1 MPSLKINDP
10 SIDWMSR
17 DSHFF
22 FDTRRLRA
30 GEWKNLKPPFFPG
43 HIYLF
48 TSSHRKIAVLP
59 KEAFLVSARTVNRHL
74 KCVAEDRWLIALPL
88 THVAGIAVLA
98 RSFCGSFSIVKMPG
112 AWNPKVFRNV
122 LKTEKITL
130 SALVPA
136 QVYDVVGSGLSAP
149 DSLRAVLVGGGAL
162 SPSLYRKARGLG
174 WPLLPSYGLTELC
187 SQVAVAG
194 LSSVKNPISAVAD
207 SPSLLE
213 GKRSAKGESVSL
225 TAPAYPMAGHQRR
238 GGGDDTS
245 HTCLKKKPLNP
256 GELRPADSV
265 PAGGGDISHTCL
277 KKTPLN
283 PGELKPAGFASA
295 GGDDTSHI
303 RLKKTPLNPGELRP
317 ADSAPAG
324 GGDISHTCL
333 KKTPLNPG
341 ELRPADSAP
350 AGGKDPS
357 FPDLG
362 ILPHIQLKVEKGTF
376 HVKSKALLK
385 GYFDPE
391 ENRFWD
397 PKLSGGW
404 FDTGDLGELSG
415 KNLRVKGRRE
425 RQIKI
430 LGELTDLTELSRQLK
445 SVVSSLRLG
454 GRFLLVPVPDP
465 RKTWDLQLIT
475 TSFDEGDILKAVRG
489 FNKRAA
495 PFQRIKKVYVVSKL
509 PAGEFSGLFKISP
522 EDIRKHI
529 GLPSDPP

>member
-1 MPSLKINDP
+1 M
-10 SIDWMSR
+10 
-17 DSHFF
+17 
-22 FDTRRLRA
+22 
-30 GEWKNLKPPFFPG
+30 
-43 HIYLF
+43 
-48 TSSHRKIAVLP
+48 
-59 KEAFLVSARTVNRHL
+59 VSARVVNRHL
-74 KCVAEDRWLIALPL
+74 KCVAGDRWLIALPL

-112 AWNPKVFRNV
+112 AWNPKVFQNV

-187 SQVAVAG
+187 SQAAVAG

-207 SPSLLE
+207 SPSTLE
-213 GKRSAKGESVSL
+213 GKKSAKGESVSL
-225 TAPAYPMAGHQRR
+225 TAPAHPMAGHQRR
-238 GGGDDTS
+238 EGGGDTS
-245 HTCLKKKPLNP
+245 HTRLKKKPL
-256 GELRPADSV
+256 
-265 PAGGGDISHTCL
+265 
-277 KKTPLN
+277 K
-283 PGELKPAGFASA
+283 PGELKPADF
-295 GGDDTSHI
+295 
-303 RLKKTPLNPGELRP
+303 
-317 ADSAPAG
+317 
-324 GGDISHTCL
+324 
-333 KKTPLNPG
+333 
-341 ELRPADSAP
+341 AP

-415 KNLRVKGRRE
+415 KNLKVKGRRE

-495 PFQRIKKVYVVSKL
+495 PFQRIKKAYVVSKL

-529 GLPSDPP
+529 GLPSEPL